1 MYSPPKARTY
11 ISRDS
16 DPQMFEQLLLE
27 FDENLEDMLL
37 LSDFIPFDFEEPGR
51 KEPSIMP
58 FIFNLQ
64 RHIVERAS
72 KHIESIVIHV
82 EDIGIHAERGDESND
97 TIGVES
103 EVGIGKKWKITYED
117 KAVYFRKK
125 ESQQT
130 SLNSN
135 GNILNSAI

>member
-27 FDENLEDMLL
+27 YDEELTDVLM
-37 LSDFIPFDFEEPGR
+37 LSDFIPSDFEEEGR
-51 KEPSIMP
+51 KDPSIMP
-58 FIFNLQ
+58 FIFNLH

-72 KHIESIVIHV
+72 KDIESIVIHV
-82 EDIGIHAERGDESND
+82 EDIDTEHNESND
-97 TIGVES
+97 TIGAES
-103 EVGIGKKWKITYED
+103 EVSIGKKWKITYED